1 MKSKQ
6 RFNKKR
12 MAAYNARKAA
22 EANKDIRLE
31 KAISV
36 CLIGSQ
42 RVAKALTLIDGPA
55 APRQPQEECG
65 ATKQERRNHSIF
77 YKDTNPFGNK
87 IHAVQKMRG
96 KSMPLI

>member
-1 MKSKQ
+1 MNSKQ

-12 MAAYNARKAA
+12 MAAFNARKAS
-22 EANKDIRLE
+22 EVDTKRRS
-31 KAISV
+31 K
-36 CLIGSQ
+36 IGATD
-42 RVAKALTLIDGPA
+42 VLALLVIQFRDTK
-55 APRQPQEECG
+55 QEECG

-87 IHAVQKMRG
+87 IHAVQKARG